1 MVPLSTFRTL
11 DSFFFSFFLSLTD
24 ASHTLERA
32 PSLVVCAGL
41 QRRGWNP
48 VTDWRDLKRKEKKR
62 ILKRQKLLPA
72 CLPACLFILPKH
84 TLLAGRAIKSCRHSQ
99 WLVIV
104 KYIRTKALWGLVVVM
119 YRLFS
124 FNT

>member
-1 MVPLSTFRTL
+1 LARF
-11 DSFFFSFFLSLTD
+11 
-24 ASHTLERA
+24 
-32 PSLVVCAGL
+32 
-41 QRRGWNP
+41 
-48 VTDWRDLKRKEKKR
+48 EKKR
-62 ILKRQKLLPA
+62 KKTNFKKAKIAA